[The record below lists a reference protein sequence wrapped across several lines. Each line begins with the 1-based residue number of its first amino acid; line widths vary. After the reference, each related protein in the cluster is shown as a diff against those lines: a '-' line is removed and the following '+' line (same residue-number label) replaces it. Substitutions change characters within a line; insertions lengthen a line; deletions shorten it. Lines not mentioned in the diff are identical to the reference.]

1 VNDEIR
7 KAEIHRKT
15 TETEILLQ
23 LELDG
28 TGSYQID
35 TEMPFLGH
43 MLALFSMH
51 SLCNLKVWA
60 RGDTEVDDHHTVE
73 DIGLCFGLAL
83 KQAIGEKKGLRRYGS
98 ATIPMDEALA
108 RAVVDLSGRPYLS
121 YHVPVPGERVGNFAT
136 ELVEEFFRA
145 VVNSAGITLH
155 IDLIRG
161 SNSHHI
167 LEAVFKAFARALK
180 EAVEIEPRVE
190 GVWST
195 KGKL

>member
-1 VNDEIR
+1 VSDEIR
-7 KAEIHRKT
+7 SAEIHRKT
-15 TETEILLQ
+15 TETEILLRM
-23 LELDG
+23 ELDG

-83 KQAIGEKKGLRRYGS
+83 KQAIGDKKGLRRYGS

-108 RAVVDLSGRPYLS
+108 RVVVDLSGRPYLS
-121 YHVPVPGERVGNFAT
+121 YHVPVPGERVGTFAT

-180 EAVEIEPRVE
+180 EAIEYEPRVE

>member
-1 VNDEIR
+1 MVNEIR
-7 KAEIHRKT
+7 NAEIHRKT
-15 TETEILLQ
+15 NETEILLQ

-28 TGSYQID
+28 TGDYQID

-43 MLALFSMH
+43 MLALFAMH
-51 SLCNLKVWA
+51 SLSNLKVWA

-83 KQAIGEKKGLRRYGS
+83 KQALGEKKGLRRYGY

-108 RAVVDLSGRPYLS
+108 RAVVDLSGRPLLAYN
-121 YHVPVPGERVGNFAT
+121 VPVPCERVGTFAT
-136 ELVEEFFRA
+136 ELIEEFFRA

-161 SNSHHI
+161 TNSHHI
-167 LEAVFKAFARALK
+167 LEAVFKAFAKALK
-180 EAVEIEPRVE
+180 EAVQNEPRIE

-195 KGKL
+195 KGRL

>member
-1 VNDEIR
+1 MR
-7 KAEIHRKT
+7 SAEIHRKT
-15 TETEILLQ
+15 TETEILLRM
-23 LELDG
+23 ELDG

-83 KQAIGEKKGLRRYGS
+83 KQAIGDKKGLRRYGS

-108 RAVVDLSGRPYLS
+108 RVVVDLSGRSYLS
-121 YHVPVPGERVGNFAT
+121 YHVPVPGERVGTFAT

-180 EAVEIEPRVE
+180 EAIEYEPRVE

>member
-1 VNDEIR
+1 VSDEIR
-7 KAEIHRKT
+7 SAEIHRKT
-15 TETEILLQ
+15 TETEILLRM
-23 LELDG
+23 ELDG

-83 KQAIGEKKGLRRYGS
+83 KQAIGDKKGLRRYGS

-108 RAVVDLSGRPYLS
+108 RVVVDLSGRSYLS
-121 YHVPVPGERVGNFAT
+121 YHVPVPGERVGTFAT

-180 EAVEIEPRVE
+180 EAIEYEPRVE

>member
-1 VNDEIR
+1 MNDEIR

>member
-1 VNDEIR
+1 MR
-7 KAEIHRKT
+7 SAEIHRKT
-15 TETEILLQ
+15 TETEILLRM
-23 LELDG
+23 ELDG

-83 KQAIGEKKGLRRYGS
+83 KQAIGDKKGLRRYGS

-108 RAVVDLSGRPYLS
+108 RVVVDLSGRPYLS
-121 YHVPVPGERVGNFAT
+121 YHVPVPGERVGTFAT

-180 EAVEIEPRVE
+180 EAIEYEPRVE

>member
-1 VNDEIR
+1 MSDEIR
-7 KAEIHRKT
+7 SAEIHRKT
-15 TETEILLQ
+15 AETEILLQ

-43 MLALFSMH
+43 MLALFAMH
-51 SLCNLKVWA
+51 SLSNLKVWA
-60 RGDTEVDDHHTVE
+60 RGDTEVDNHHTVE

-83 KQAIGEKKGLRRYGS
+83 KQAIGDKKGVRRYGC
-98 ATIPMDEALA
+98 ATVPMDEALA
-108 RAVVDLSGRPYLS
+108 RVVVDLSGRPYLS
-121 YHVPVPGERVGNFAT
+121 YSVSVPCERVGNFPA

-155 IDLIRG
+155 IDLLRG
-161 SNSHHI
+161 ANSHHI
-167 LEAVFKAFARALK
+167 LEAVFKAFARAVK
-180 EAVEIEPRVE
+180 DAVEYEPRVE

>member
-1 VNDEIR
+1 MSDELR
-7 KAEIHRKT
+7 SAEIHRKT
-15 TETEILLQ
+15 NETEILLQ

-28 TGSYQID
+28 TGNYQID
-35 TEMPFLGH
+35 IEMPFLGH
-43 MLALFSMH
+43 MLALFATH
-51 SLCNLKVWA
+51 SLCNFKVWA

-73 DIGLCFGLAL
+73 DIGVCFGLAL
-83 KQAIGEKKGLRRYGS
+83 QQALGDKRGISRYGY
-98 ATIPMDEALA
+98 ATVPMDEALA
-108 RAVVDLSGRPYLS
+108 RVVVDLSGRPYLS
-121 YHVPVPGERVGNFAT
+121 YSVPVPSERVGSFAT

-145 VVNSAGITLH
+145 VVNNAGITVH

-180 EAVEIEPRVE
+180 EAVSYEPRIE

>member
-1 VNDEIR
+1 MSDEIR
-7 KAEIHRKT
+7 SAEIHRKT
-15 TETEILLQ
+15 TETEILLRM
-23 LELDG
+23 ELDG

-83 KQAIGEKKGLRRYGS
+83 KQAIGDKKGLRRYGS

-108 RAVVDLSGRPYLS
+108 RVVVDLSGRSYLS
-121 YHVPVPGERVGNFAT
+121 YHVPVPGERVGTFAT

-180 EAVEIEPRVE
+180 EAIEYEPRVE

>member
-1 VNDEIR
+1 MSDEIR
-7 KAEIHRKT
+7 SAEIHRKT
-15 TETEILLQ
+15 TETEILLRM
-23 LELDG
+23 ELDG

-83 KQAIGEKKGLRRYGS
+83 KQAIGDKKGLRRYGS

-108 RAVVDLSGRPYLS
+108 RVVVDLSGRPYLS
-121 YHVPVPGERVGNFAT
+121 YHVPVPGERVGTFAT

-180 EAVEIEPRVE
+180 EAIEYEPRVE